1 MKRRLL
7 VSLLRL
13 QKSTAAIISSKNV
26 KYRKIIVLT
35 FFLASTALAM
45 LQQFLTK
52 SGFSPPD
59 LLFLPLMLTSIFFT
73 FKTIFFIIPALIIRH
88 FIIYPHETLTSFM
101 FLNETFVAVKWLVLI
116 SITAF
121 ASEKYRELFAYESK
135 FSKDLKMA
143 RLLQKTLLPKPF
155 EIGHVR
161 VTSYIK
167 QSFLIGGD
175 FYYFRPFKKKY
186 VMLAIGDVM
195 GKGIRASIAMAIIMG
210 LFYEWGKKSI
220 IPSIM
225 VERINK
231 RMTEFWGE
239 SYLFSTLFYG
249 VFNEENQEFSY
260 CTAGHHNAILARSKE
275 DSLILE
281 GEGIPVGI
289 IKNHKWKIYNIKLNY
304 GDKIVLF
311 TDGIYEA
318 RNNQNKFYS
327 SQKLLEVINTYKSLS
342 AERLKNEI
350 IDNINLFSGGPSK
363 IDDDRALV
371 VMELI

>member
-1 MKRRLL
+1 
-7 VSLLRL
+7 
-13 QKSTAAIISSKNV
+13 
-26 KYRKIIVLT
+26 
-35 FFLASTALAM
+35 M

-59 LLFLPLMLTSIFFT
+59 LLFIPLILTSIFFT

-88 FIIYPHETLTSFM
+88 FIIFPHENITFFT
-101 FLNETFVAVKWLVLI
+101 FLNETFVSFKWLILI
-116 SITAF
+116 VITAF
-121 ASEKYRELFAYESK
+121 ASEKYRELFVYESK

-155 EIGHVR
+155 EIGHVK

-210 LFYEWGKKSI
+210 LFYEWGKKSL
-220 IPSIM
+220 IPSVM
-225 VERINK
+225 LERINK

-260 CTAGHHNAILARSKE
+260 CTAGHHNAILARPKE
-275 DSLILE
+275 DPIILE

-289 IKNHKWKIYNIKLNY
+289 VKNYKWTIYNTKLNL
-304 GDKIVLF
+304 GDKIILV

-318 RNNQNKFYS
+318 RNAQNKFYS
-327 SQKLLEVINTYKSLS
+327 SQKLLEVINHYKDLP
-342 AERLKNEI
+342 AENLRNEI
-350 IDNINLFSGGPSK
+350 IDNINRFSGGASK
-363 IDDDRALV
+363 IDDDRTLV
-371 VMELI
+371 IMELI